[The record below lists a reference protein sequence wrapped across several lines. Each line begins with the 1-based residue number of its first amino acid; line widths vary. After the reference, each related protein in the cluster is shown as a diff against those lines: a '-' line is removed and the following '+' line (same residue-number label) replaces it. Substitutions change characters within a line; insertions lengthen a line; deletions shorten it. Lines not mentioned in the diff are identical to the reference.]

1 MTFETT
7 VMTIEIIVLTFI
19 TKVLTFGMIFA
30 IFVMQTLKR
39 KAMPDRSIIPREIE
53 EFNSYI
59 IHTNDYLILGS
70 PTNAVRFGWTAQN
83 LLDWQAFRTE
93 WELLY
98 FKYSDK
104 KEYYTTAI
112 KNSLVAIVAKAIVYD
127 RENKLILKIKAT
139 VGLTPDDCAVF
150 KIPISFVSPGLTKLA
165 GKSGGDKNKTTIT
178 EEKVFPQIKPVGGG
192 FVKIGANLFS
202 KESGRP
208 HKPEGY
214 DMLEYK
220 VAVFYSGTADTPTQ
234 VSDPRLSLAYSSK
247 AGFMADLNVY
257 TSNLPVLVADAVPPA
272 KMAVFFFRWAKS
284 KHPNLDGP
292 WSGPFKTVLL

>member
-1 MTFETT
+1 
-7 VMTIEIIVLTFI
+7 MTIEIIVLTFI

-83 LLDWQAFRTE
+83 LLDWQTFRTD
-93 WELLY
+93 WNPLY

-104 KEYYTTAI
+104 ERSYTTVIRNKLEGIIA
-112 KNSLVAIVAKAIVYD
+112 NAIVYD

-139 VGLTPDDCAVF
+139 VGLTPDDCAIF
-150 KIPISFVSPGLTKLA
+150 NIPLNFVTPGLTKLA
-165 GKSGGDKNKTTIT
+165 GASGGDKNKTTIT
-178 EEKVFPQIKPVGGG
+178 EKKVYPDIKPIGGG
-192 FVKIGANLFS
+192 FVKLACHEETTG
-202 KESGRP
+202 SGRA

-214 DMLEYK
+214 DLVEYK

-247 AGFMADLNVY
+247 AGFIADMNVY
-257 TSNLPVLVADAVPPA
+257 TSNLPALAADAVPPA

-292 WSGPFKTVLL
+292 WSWPFKTVLL